1 MKVGVSMKRDYLN
14 VMFYI
19 RCVVRTITL
28 EKVIYDVV
36 TNCGVTRFV
45 PMDGDKLP
53 KMVVDFM
60 AENAD
65 NLVTY
70 VQTQDKQFSVFF
82 DMKPV

>member
-1 MKVGVSMKRDYLN
+1 MGRNVLN
-14 VMFYI
+14 AMFYI

-28 EKVIYDVV
+28 EKAIYDVV
-36 TNCGVTRFV
+36 TNCGVSRFV

-60 AENAD
+60 AENAE

-70 VQTQDKQFSVFF
+70 VETQDKQFSVFY
-82 DMKPV
+82 DMRPV